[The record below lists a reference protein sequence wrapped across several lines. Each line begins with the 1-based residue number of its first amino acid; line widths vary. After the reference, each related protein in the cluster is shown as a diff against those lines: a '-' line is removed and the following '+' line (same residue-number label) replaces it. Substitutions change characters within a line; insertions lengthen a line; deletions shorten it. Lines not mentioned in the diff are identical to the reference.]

1 MQALASK
8 MCQTLM
14 LLDDKIEEEEA
25 LSKEIDDLSDQIY
38 LKAGSLVKRQKKE
51 KKTNRKFQ
59 ETMIKE
65 LGNLNKAL
73 LLKKKKKRS
82 GSSFLEESK

>member
-1 MQALASK
+1 
-8 MCQTLM
+8 M
-14 LLDDKIEEEEA
+14 LLDDKVEEEEA

-59 ETMIKE
+59 ETMLNE
-65 LGNLNKAL
+65 LGNLNQVL
-73 LLKKKKKRS
+73 IEKKNKKRK
-82 GSSFLEESK
+82 GGDRHN

>member
-1 MQALASK
+1 
-8 MCQTLM
+8 M

-25 LSKEIDDLSDQIY
+25 LLKEIDDLTDQIY

-59 ETMIKE
+59 ETMLNE
-65 LGNLNKAL
+65 LGNLNQVL
-73 LLKKKKKRS
+73 IEKKNKKRK
-82 GSSFLEESK
+82 GGDRHN